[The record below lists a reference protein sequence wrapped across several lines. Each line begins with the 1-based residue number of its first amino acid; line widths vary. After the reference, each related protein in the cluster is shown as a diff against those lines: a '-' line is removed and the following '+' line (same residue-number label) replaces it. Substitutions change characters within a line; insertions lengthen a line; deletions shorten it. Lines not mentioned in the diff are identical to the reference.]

1 MLKIAVKLRKTNAL
15 NFNQF
20 FYKEIRSVVK
30 SEKICILKLLIATD
44 LNVYRLFLEK
54 LLIAIIIAYGKSE
67 IVELLIKKYNVTLTA
82 YSIYV
87 AI

>member
-1 MLKIAVKLRKTNAL
+1 VLKIAVKLRKTNAL